1 MSQEAFEAKVHEVIE
16 STIRPRLQKDNG
28 DISVVRIEENKVFVD
43 MTGACVGCQLAS
55 VTLMGV
61 QQKIMEAVGKPVRI
75 IPAHAADH
83 QLAGKSKSADH
94 QLAGKTKPVRASS
107 IGASAVPA

>member
-16 STIRPRLQKDNG
+16 STIRPRLQRDNG
-28 DISVVRIEENKVFVD
+28 DISVVRIEENKIFVN

-61 QQKIMEAVGKPVRI
+61 QQKIMETVGKPVRI
-75 IPAHAADH
+75 IPAHAADI
-83 QLAGKSKSADH
+83 QMAAKAKDA
-94 QLAGKTKPVRASS
+94 
-107 IGASAVPA
+107 GASAVPA